1 MTKKFS
7 LPIVNKGAEPQTA
20 PTASEGP
27 RPRSEGG
34 TVLDEIAHEVNQ
46 NKILIYM
53 KGSPQMPQC
62 GFSARASQILT
73 SYGVPYAHVNILMD
87 PEKRQ
92 AIKEYSQ
99 WPTIPQ
105 IYINGE
111 FLGGSDI
118 LFEMYQ
124 NGELESLIDELR

>member
-1 MTKKFS
+1 MDIMETLREQVNS
-7 LPIVNKGAEPQTA
+7 NPI
-20 PTASEGP
+20 
-27 RPRSEGG
+27 
-34 TVLDEIAHEVNQ
+34 L
-46 NKILIYM
+46 LYM

-62 GFSARASQILT
+62 GFSARASQILS

-105 IYINGE
+105 IYIGGE
-111 FLGGSDI
+111 FLGGRDI

-124 NGELESLIDELR
+124 NGELESLIEEIA

>member
-7 LPIVNKGAEPQTA
+7 LPIVNQGAEPQPADNT
-20 PTASEGP
+20 EGP

-34 TVLDEIAHEVNQ
+34 TVLDEIAHEVNH

-62 GFSARASQILT
+62 GFSARASQILS
-73 SYGVPYAHVNILMD
+73 SYGVPYAHVNILLD

-105 IYINGE
+105 IYIGGE

-124 NGELESLIDELR
+124 NGELESLIEEIA